1 MSGVARARRRT
12 RQAIKSKGTTY
23 IISDTQHDLR
33 AAFNLLVFG
42 SRVRTSSFLSQ
53 IPQAQLALPGKALL
67 AGVLASM
74 HIHTVQY

>member
-12 RQAIKSKGTTY
+12 RQAIKSKGTTRVRARTY

-33 AAFNLLVFG
+33 AAFTRNLFG

-67 AGVLASM
+67 G
-74 HIHTVQY
+74 Y

>member
-33 AAFNLLVFG
+33 AAFNLFG

-67 AGVLASM
+67 G
-74 HIHTVQY
+74 Y